1 MPASG
6 AGNDAITVSS
16 EKEPKSQQSS
26 GVFWETLSLDKTAR
40 AALKAQKPSVIWFTG
55 LSAAGKSTI
64 AKAVELG
71 LHARGRHT
79 MMLDG
84 DNLRHGLNRDLGF
97 SDEDRTEN
105 IRRVGEVAKLMVD
118 AGLIVVCAFISPF
131 RSEREMVRNLFA
143 PGEFFEVYVDTPI
156 EECMR
161 RDPKGLYAKAK
172 AGELR
177 NFTGIDSVYEPPQQP
192 EIRLATIGKRP
203 EELALDVLTRCG
215 YG

>member
-1 MPASG
+1 V
-6 AGNDAITVSS
+6 NS
-16 EKEPKSQQSS
+16 EKRSDQDSHS
-26 GVFWETLSLDKTAR
+26 AGVFWETLSLDKASR
-40 AALKAQKPSVIWFTG
+40 AALKGQKPAAIWFTG

-64 AKAVELG
+64 AKAVELA
-71 LHARGRHT
+71 LHERGRHT

-97 SDEDRTEN
+97 TDDDRTEN

-131 RSEREMVRNLFA
+131 RSEREMVRSLFET
-143 PGEFFEVYVDTPI
+143 GEFFEIYVDTPI

-172 AGELR
+172 AGQLR
-177 NFTGIDSVYEPPQQP
+177 NFTGIDSAYEPPEKP
-192 EIRLATIGKRP
+192 ELKLATVGKRP
-203 EELALDVLTRCG
+203 EELARDVLERCG